1 MAQRPIDRLAK
12 RLLELRLPTDV
23 VPAHAWHL
31 ERQFAQSA
39 RFYQLQRA
47 LYVGPPDG
55 LARQARC
62 VFAGRRRVDRARECG
77 ERGVTVQRGEVGAD
91 KTRGARSEFVEP
103 RAGEGVRCVCEQRDG
118 NRTPLILRRHT
129 HLHLSVEA
137 TGPAQGRVERV
148 GSVRRANDN
157 DSFSAWRAGAVH
169 FAKESGKQSRFCAAI
184 CRAACAKRVHFIEED
199 YRGRAPSCVG
209 ECSDEP
215 AFGIHARR

>member
-1 MAQRPIDRLAK
+1 MRNSAATARSDRPPILKRAGPHAEIGPCLDASAFAANVLLQPGAVQERRAVGDAHPREGISMAQRPIDRLAK

-103 RAGEGVRCVCEQRDG
+103 RAGEGVRCGEQRDG
-118 NRTPLILRRHT
+118 TERR
-129 HLHLSVEA
+129 
-137 TGPAQGRVERV
+137 
-148 GSVRRANDN
+148 
-157 DSFSAWRAGAVH
+157 
-169 FAKESGKQSRFCAAI
+169 
-184 CRAACAKRVHFIEED
+184 
-199 YRGRAPSCVG
+199 
-209 ECSDEP
+209 
-215 AFGIHARR
+215 

>member
-1 MAQRPIDRLAK
+1 M
-12 RLLELRLPTDV
+12 
-23 VPAHAWHL
+23 
-31 ERQFAQSA
+31 
-39 RFYQLQRA
+39 
-47 LYVGPPDG
+47 
-55 LARQARC
+55 
-62 VFAGRRRVDRARECG
+62 
-77 ERGVTVQRGEVGAD
+77 
-91 KTRGARSEFVEP
+91 
-103 RAGEGVRCVCEQRDG
+103 
-118 NRTPLILRRHT
+118 
-129 HLHLSVEA
+129 
-137 TGPAQGRVERV
+137 V